1 MLCLFLGPLL
11 VSVSF
16 QWYIF
21 LGTRTLARTQGIL
34 TQLVFEHSLRIRFK
48 AEGSGDRPATS
59 AAVTPAETPET
70 RSIAEGAGEE
80 ADAQSVRT
88 ESTAASKGKA
98 KAGPE
103 PPAAEPKKKDNLVGK
118 INTLVTVDLDNI
130 IGGKD
135 FLMCGKYQ
143 RRKFFNIRSSAKLP
157 PIVLQVPVELGVSIV
172 FLYIVLGW
180 RSVRLLLWK
189 SAQVLQLLISAPWW
203 DLRVSWFC
211 YPLRDTLQL
220 RCRAFKLRK
229 WRRYEATS
237 ALV

>member
-59 AAVTPAETPET
+59 AAVTPAESPET
-70 RSIAEGAGEE
+70 RSIAEGAGED
-80 ADAQSVRT
+80 ADAESVRT

-103 PPAAEPKKKDNLVGK
+103 PAAEPKKKDNLVGK

-143 RRKFFNIRSSAKLP
+143 QRKSLTSD
-157 PIVLQVPVELGVSIV
+157 
-172 FLYIVLGW
+172 
-180 RSVRLLLWK
+180 
-189 SAQVLQLLISAPWW
+189 QVLNCP
-203 DLRVSWFC
+203 
-211 YPLRDTLQL
+211 P
-220 RCRAFKLRK
+220 
-229 WRRYEATS
+229 
-237 ALV
+237 